1 MDGLKVG
8 EYTVNAGVTV
18 AQRKE
23 GQLEFDLS
31 AYGLGHSLEKRWL
44 KRKGESVVSGQK
56 PEIDSPIEP
65 EKPVLDSTIESDSNF
80 VNIIILK
87 VTDLDGNEI
96 TELEDSIDK
105 DPESTA
111 TEETN
116 EQTNQQ
122 TEVEKETEAA
132 GEEGGVAGTEH
143 NPVEGGDNVNQS
155 EIEKELE
162 DLKLLVGA
170 GNAFD
175 EKIDALIE
183 KIFASGLMPQYE
195 PKLLQLDRDNSNA
208 NVKAAGL

>member
-111 TEETN
+111 TEEETN
-116 EQTNQQ
+116 LEP
-122 TEVEKETEAA
+122 EVNNPDGLSDAEMVVLLATSMYKSGFRKDKAESDTRTVYLGSTADGIRSNEYDAAVNSLNAA
-132 GEEGGVAGTEH
+132 GIYLKRSAITVI
-143 NPVEGGDNVNQS
+143 VNVLFRLS
-155 EIEKELE
+155 L
-162 DLKLLVGA
+162 
-170 GNAFD
+170 
-175 EKIDALIE
+175 
-183 KIFASGLMPQYE
+183 
-195 PKLLQLDRDNSNA
+195 
-208 NVKAAGL
+208 